1 MYMISDIIYLL
12 IFVVFILISYLLTN
26 NVIVT
31 NIKREESNLIN
42 KLDKIQ
48 YDLNLITEQLNK
60 ASTNFDLMN
69 ETHNQHSDMIRAHD
83 DHMNKAH
90 NAHFKKLD
98 GEITET
104 RRTVDHIDNVIIS
117 NPQNWARK
125 ISQSFYQPQ

>member
-1 MYMISDIIYLL
+1 MISDIIYLL

-31 NIKREESNLIN
+31 NIKRGESNLIN

-60 ASTNFDLMN
+60 ASANFDLIN
-69 ETHNQHSDMIRAHD
+69 ETHNQHSNLIKAHGD
-83 DHMNKAH
+83 FVNEKH

-104 RRTVDHIDNVIIS
+104 RRTVDHIDNVIIGK
-117 NPQNWARK
+117 PKNWVKK
-125 ISQSFYQPQ
+125 ISGFYELTK